1 MYNIPINKTDS
12 ITMEGKSKF
21 VEVLGNSPLI
31 KVLDFFLD
39 NDVYDYSKSD
49 VFRETGISRITL
61 QGIFAGL
68 EKKGIIKK
76 TRVSGK
82 SQMYQLN
89 KETSI
94 VQNLIKFDLE
104 LTVGKQ
110 TKKRV
115 AIEA

>member
-1 MYNIPINKTDS
+1 MTIHTSN
-12 ITMEGKSKF
+12 F
-21 VEVLGNSPLI
+21 LEVFGESPLI

-39 NDVYDYSKSD
+39 NDVYDYTKSD
-49 VFRETGISRITL
+49 VFKETGVSRVTL
-61 QGIFAGL
+61 QEIFDDL
-68 EKKGIIKK
+68 ERKGIIKK

-104 LTVGKQ
+104 LTFGKQ
-110 TKKRV
+110 TKKQV